1 MKTLRR
7 VLLVL
12 ASLITLIA
20 LFYAVEGLRGMRVW
34 RKTKADL
41 EAKGEHFD
49 WKSLA
54 PPAVP
59 DAENFAMTPLLAP
72 LLDYVRDPQAKPGMA
87 QPEPR
92 DRVAHNRLTNLK
104 FTGDN
109 PPSQGI
115 WRLGQPVDLAAWQA
129 HYRALTNF
137 PTASVAGPPGAD
149 VLLALGKFDP
159 EMNELRTAARR
170 PHSQFHVHYEDN
182 FAALL
187 PHLTVLRRFSQIAVL
202 QANARLS
209 LGQTEAALD
218 NLRLAFRLAD
228 SIAAE
233 PVLVSGLVQIAI
245 LELALQPVW
254 EGLARRQWSDAQ
266 LIALEKQLSAV
277 DMLAGYPRAIRGE
290 QAFGIKGIDFI
301 RDNPRMAGAL
311 LDDVGPE
318 HSATLM
324 TFAPSGWLEQNKA
337 FIVHLHQEFSL
348 PVIDLEKRL
357 FRFDVYQRA
366 KEYEPKIKTAHP
378 YRVLGGM
385 LFPAVLNVA
394 EKYAQ
399 SQAALDLARV
409 ACALERH
416 RLKHGAFPETT
427 TALVPEFLPKL
438 PHDLMSG
445 TALKY
450 RRTADGKFILYS
462 VGLNETDDG
471 GEVVLGTGKPARPD
485 FKRGDWVWSYEEKPA
500 MEQAR
505 WNAGF
510 PAPERGRP
518 VRKGVE
524 AVEEP

>member
-1 MKTLRR
+1 MKILRR
-7 VLLVL
+7 TLLVL

-20 LFYAVEGLRGMRVW
+20 LFYAVEGLRGMSVW

-41 EAKGEHFD
+41 EAKGERFD

-59 DAENFAMTPLLAP
+59 DAENFSMTPLLAP
-72 LLDYVRDPQAKPGMA
+72 LLDFVPNPHAKPG
-87 QPEPR
+87 ESSVKPR
-92 DRVAHNRLTNLK
+92 DQAAVDRLNNLK
-104 FTGDN
+104 FTGHN
-109 PPSQGI
+109 PPSPGV
-115 WRLGQPVDLAAWQA
+115 WRLGQAIDLAAWQA

-137 PTASVAGPPGAD
+137 PTPPVAGQPAD
-149 VLLALGKFDP
+149 DILRALAQFDP

-170 PHSQFHVHYEDN
+170 PHSQFHVRYEDN

-187 PHLTVLRRFSQIAVL
+187 PHLSVLKKFSQIATL

-209 LGQTEAALD
+209 LGQTDDALD

-228 SIAAE
+228 SISAE
-233 PVLVSGLVQIAI
+233 PVLISGLVQIAI

-266 LIALEKQLSAV
+266 LAALEKQLNSV
-277 DMLAGYPRAIRGE
+277 DMLAAYARAIRGE
-290 QAFGIKGIDFI
+290 QAFGVNAIDFI

-311 LDDVGPE
+311 IGVGEP
-318 HSATLM
+318 SPNTVAAVL
-324 TFAPSGWLEQNKA
+324 APSGWLEQNKA
-337 FIVHLHQEFSL
+337 FIVNLHQEFSL
-348 PVIDLEKRL
+348 PVIDQKKRL

-366 KEYEPKIKTAHP
+366 RAYEPKLKTAHP
-378 YRVLGGM
+378 YRVLVGM
-385 LFPAVLNVA
+385 LFPAVLNVVERFA
-394 EKYAQ
+394 HSQ
-399 SQAALDLARV
+399 SALDLARV

-427 TALVPEFLPKL
+427 AALVPEFLPKL

-450 RRTADGKFILYS
+450 RRNADGKFILYS

-471 GEVVLGTGKPARPD
+471 GDIVLGPAKPPRADP
-485 FKRGDWVWSYEEKPA
+485 KQGDWVWSYDEKPA
-500 MEQAR
+500 K
-505 WNAGF
+505 
-510 PAPERGRP
+510 P
-518 VRKGVE
+518 
-524 AVEEP
+524 

>member
-12 ASLITLIA
+12 ASIILLIT

-34 RKTKADL
+34 RQTKADL
-41 EAKGEHFD
+41 EAKGERFD

-72 LLDYVRDPQAKPGMA
+72 LLDFVRDPQAKPGMA
-87 QPEPR
+87 QSKPR
-92 DRVAHNRLTNLK
+92 DPVAHERLTNLK

-109 PPSQGI
+109 PPSQGS
-115 WRLGQPVDLAAWQA
+115 WRLGQSVDLAAWQA
-129 HYRALTNF
+129 HYRAATNF
-137 PTASVAGPPGAD
+137 PPNPVAGPPGAD

-170 PHSQFHVHYEDN
+170 QHSQFHVHYEDN

-187 PHLTVLRRFSQIAVL
+187 PHLFVLRRFSQIAVL

-209 LGQTEAALD
+209 LGQTDDALD

-228 SIAAE
+228 AISAE
-233 PVLVSGLVQIAI
+233 PVLISGLVQIAI

-266 LIALEKQLSAV
+266 LVALEKQLAAV
-277 DMLAGYPRAIRGE
+277 DVLAAYPRAIRGE
-290 QAFGIKGIDFI
+290 QAFAVNALDFI
-301 RDNPRMAGAL
+301 RDNPRLVGTLLGENGPPPSAL
-311 LDDVGPE
+311 ILFSPGGWLV
-318 HSATLM
+318 
-324 TFAPSGWLEQNKA
+324 PSGWLEQNKA
-337 FIVHLHQEFSL
+337 FIVKLHQEFSL
-348 PVIDLEKRL
+348 PVIDLENRL

-366 KEYEPKIKTAHP
+366 RAYEPKIKTAHP
-378 YRVLGGM
+378 YRILGGM

-394 EKYAQ
+394 EKFAYSQ
-399 SQAALDLARV
+399 SALDLARV

-427 TALVPEFLPKL
+427 TALIPEFLPKL

-462 VGLNETDDG
+462 VGLNQTDDD
-471 GEVVLGTGKPARPD
+471 GEVFLGPGTQPRADP
-485 FKRGDWVWSYEEKPA
+485 KRGDWVWSYDEKPA
-500 MEQAR
+500 K
-505 WNAGF
+505 
-510 PAPERGRP
+510 P
-518 VRKGVE
+518 
-524 AVEEP
+524 